1 MKKLFCILSLLSLFS
16 LSFAEIK
23 WRSAEA
29 IQDFKEKTGVTNF
42 IQAIADCDTE
52 AEAKQVAK
60 VNNLE
65 PYFTG
70 YVTTDE
76 PSKFTGYIVLYATVN
91 GSTWVYVYKYTLD
104 TPAVEI
110 YTIYKAN

>member
-29 IQDFKEKTGVTNF
+29 IQDFKEKAGFTNYV
-42 IQAIADCDTE
+42 QAIADCDTE
-52 AEAKQVAK
+52 AEAMQVAK

-65 PYFTG
+65 PYFIG

-76 PSKFTGYIVLYATVN
+76 PSNFTGYIVLYATVN
-91 GSTWVYVYKYTLD
+91 DSTWVYVYKYNLD
-104 TPAVEI
+104 IPAVEI
-110 YTIYKAN
+110 YAISKVK